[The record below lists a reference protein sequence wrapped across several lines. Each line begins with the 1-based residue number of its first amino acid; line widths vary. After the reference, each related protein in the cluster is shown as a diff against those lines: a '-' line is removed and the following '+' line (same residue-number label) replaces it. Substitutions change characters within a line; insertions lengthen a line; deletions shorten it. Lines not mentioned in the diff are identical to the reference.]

1 MSTQPENDFEKAA
14 SNAGKDGIVREFW
27 SFLKHNKKWWLLPI
41 LGVLFLFGILVV
53 LAGTGAAPF
62 IYTLF

>member
-1 MSTQPENDFEKAA
+1 MKDFEKAA
-14 SNAGKDGIVREFW
+14 RSSREASMPVAMWQLLKD
-27 SFLKHNKKWWLLPI
+27 SKKWWLLPI
-41 LGVLFLFGILVV
+41 LGVLLLFAILLI

>member
-1 MSTQPENDFEKAA
+1 MKDFEKIAQTSREA
-14 SNAGKDGIVREFW
+14 SMPVAFWQLLKD
-27 SFLKHNKKWWLLPI
+27 SKKWWLLPI
-41 LGVLFLFGILVV
+41 LGVLFLFAILLI